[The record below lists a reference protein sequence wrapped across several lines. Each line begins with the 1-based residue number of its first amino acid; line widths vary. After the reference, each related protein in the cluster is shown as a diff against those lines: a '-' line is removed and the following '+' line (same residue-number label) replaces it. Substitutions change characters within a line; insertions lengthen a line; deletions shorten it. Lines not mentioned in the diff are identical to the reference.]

1 MPISR
6 LYIDADLAPGRAV
19 DLPEEQAHYLRQVM
33 RLGCGDAVILFNGRG
48 GEYPARVTALE
59 RRHARCEPVSF
70 DAVDREL
77 PCRIHIVQA
86 ANRSEK
92 IETVLQKCTE
102 LGVASFQVCASERA
116 AFRLDIPKRDARLT
130 RWQRIIVEAAEQS
143 GRTRVPDVRWV
154 DALPGIA
161 VQGSAYALHPQGETH
176 WPVVRAGLATA
187 AEVTLA
193 VGPEGGWSAR
203 DLEALAARGFQ
214 PLQFGTR
221 ILRTETA
228 APALTAALQGLLG

>member
-19 DLPEEQAHYLRQVM
+19 ELPEEQAHYLRQVM
-33 RLGCGDAVILFNGRG
+33 RLKCDDAVILFNGRG

-59 RRHARCEPVSF
+59 RRRACCEPEAF

-102 LGVASFQVCASERA
+102 LGAASFQICASERA
-116 AFRLDIPKRDARLT
+116 AFRLDASKRDARLT

-143 GRTRVPDVRWV
+143 GRTMVPDVRWV
-154 DALPGIA
+154 DALPEIA
-161 VQGSAYALHPQGETH
+161 ARGTAYALHPQGRTH
-176 WPVVRAGLATA
+176 WPAVRAGLATA
-187 AEVTLA
+187 TEVSLA
-193 VGPEGGWSAR
+193 VGPEGGWSTR
-203 DLEALAARGFQ
+203 DLETLTTLGFS
-214 PLQFGTR
+214 PLQFGSR

-228 APALTAALQGLLG
+228 APALSAALQALWG